1 MPSAT
6 GYASRQAAQR
16 SASAAAARAPL
27 HLGHTKTS
35 ARASACPSMELLHL
49 YWLADEPEATMA
61 ERTDWRRVIMR
72 EDLRQSAQTTQESGG
87 IGLAIAG
94 RLFDADVDVLIADID
109 RERLAAAGRSLDG
122 VQTVATDLS
131 SRQEVHALADAA
143 GAVDILI

>member
-49 YWLADEPEATMA
+49 YWLADEPEATVA
-61 ERTDWRRVIMR
+61 DRTDWRRVIMR
-72 EDLRQSAQTTQESGG
+72 EDLRQRAQTSHDNGG
-87 IGLAIAG
+87 LQTGSPDDSHAWKPPTTSVA
-94 RLFDADVDVLIADID
+94 RRNPSRCKV
-109 RERLAAAGRSLDG
+109 AAARLDEYPSL
-122 VQTVATDLS
+122 QMTITV
-131 SRQEVHALADAA
+131 
-143 GAVDILI
+143 